1 MTAKTVFQRI
11 IDREI
16 PADIVYEDEH
26 CIAFKDIHP
35 AAPVHVLVVP
45 KQVIPT
51 VNDVTAADEAVMGH
65 LFTAAKLVAEKMGLS
80 GGYRIV
86 VNCGPDAGQEVMHV
100 HMHVLGGRKFGWP
113 PG

>member
-1 MTAKTVFQRI
+1 MSGKNVFQKI

-16 PADIVYEDEH
+16 PAEIVYEDDK

-45 KQVIPT
+45 KQLIPT
-51 VNDVTAADEAVMGH
+51 LNDVTSEDEATLGH
-65 LFTAAKLVAEKMGLS
+65 LFIAAKAVAEKLGLA
-80 GGYRIV
+80 GGYRV
-86 VNCGPDAGQEVMHV
+86 VINCGPDAGQEVMHV
-100 HMHVLGGRKFGWP
+100 HLHLLGGRKFGWP

>member
-65 LFTAAKLVAEKMGLS
+65 LFAAAKLVAEKMGLS

-100 HMHVLGGRKFGWP
+100 HMHLLGGRKFGWP

>member
-16 PADIVYEDEH
+16 PADIVYEDDR

-35 AAPVHVLVVP
+35 AAPVHVLIVP
-45 KQVIPT
+45 KQLIAT
-51 VNDVTAADEAVMGH
+51 VNDVTPADEPVMGH
-65 LFTAAKLVAEKMGLS
+65 LFSAAKAVAAKLGLA

-86 VNCGPDAGQEVMHV
+86 INCGPDAGQEVMHV
-100 HMHVLGGRKFGWP
+100 HLHLLGGRKFGWP